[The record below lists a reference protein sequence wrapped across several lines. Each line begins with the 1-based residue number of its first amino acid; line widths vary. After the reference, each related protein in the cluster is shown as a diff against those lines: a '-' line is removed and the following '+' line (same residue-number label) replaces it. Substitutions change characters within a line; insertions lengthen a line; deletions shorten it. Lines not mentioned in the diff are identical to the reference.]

1 MEIFLGQG
9 KHVVEI
15 LKSFWME
22 CRPMTMSMITNLKKV
37 TTTNSDMVDL
47 TLYRKLIGSLMY
59 LVNTRS
65 DICFAMNTLSQFMVE
80 SRHEH

>member
-15 LKSFWME
+15 LKSVWME